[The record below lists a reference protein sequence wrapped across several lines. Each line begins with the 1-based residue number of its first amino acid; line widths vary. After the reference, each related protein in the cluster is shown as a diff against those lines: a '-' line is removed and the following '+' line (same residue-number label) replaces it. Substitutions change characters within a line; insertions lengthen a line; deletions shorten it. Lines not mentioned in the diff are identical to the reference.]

1 MTLHKRLVA
10 AVLMMLVIPAAA
22 NAGVFGSKKK
32 PQAPTAGQKLT
43 AEQVALVDKMS
54 AHEKDVLKAIQQR
67 APIVETYI
75 QNMRPD
81 QILQQIP
88 ESDTYFLN
96 RTDFKKGLVG
106 NEYHEAAPVGPHR
119 GAFSG
124 SFHALAG
131 LGKALHLGTG
141 FQGNGFVDMI
151 LPDYAGNLNRQ
162 TYDFRFV
169 RREFLGEVRTVV
181 FDVNPKAGTG
191 TGRFFGRIW
200 VEDQDGFLVRF
211 NGSFTQGRS
220 NIMAD
225 MRDYFH
231 FDSWRT
237 NVQPNMWYPSMVYVE
252 ESAHTNQH
260 HTQAFKAQSRIWG
273 YSLKVPANTG
283 DSETVTIDAV
293 KDNSQNAQDVS
304 PLEAKRAFSELAEN
318 NILDRFYQAGLLA
331 APSDFDKILE
341 TVANNLIVTNNLPI
355 DTIHCRVLLT
365 TPLESLAIGNTIVL
379 SKGLV
384 DTLPYEED
392 LAAVISFQLAHI
404 VLGHRLDTKY
414 AFSDRMLFPDNSS
427 FERIPMHHTD
437 TDNYAAAKKGMELLA
452 NSPYKDKLANV
463 GMYLAELQIRSKALT
478 ALNQPRVGDGFFI
491 DNQTDKLWYQA
502 LLQKS
507 PKIDMNNLT
516 QIAALPLGS
525 HLKVDAWDDRVIQ
538 LNVRPVALL
547 NASDKL
553 PFELTPVFLRLTRHT
568 ETPVPA
574 QGASTATP
582 QGASQSAATLGATGS
597 GQDAAA
603 GNGGVDATGGS
614 QSGQAQNGT
623 SDSNTA
629 QKPH

>member
-1 MTLHKRLVA
+1 MILHKKLVTA
-10 AVLMMLVIPAAA
+10 ALILLVIPAAY
-22 NAGVFGSKKK
+22 AGVFGSKNKK
-32 PQAPTAGQKLT
+32 PQAPTTGLKLT
-43 AEQVALVDKMS
+43 AEQNALIDRMA

-81 QILQQIP
+81 QLLQQIP
-88 ESDTYFLN
+88 ESDAYFLN

-106 NEYHEAAPVGPHR
+106 SEYHESAPSGPHR
-119 GAFSG
+119 GAFKG
-124 SFHALAG
+124 SLHALTG
-131 LGKALHLGTG
+131 LGKALHIGGGG
-141 FQGNGFVDMI
+141 FQGTGFVDMI

-169 RREFLGEVRTVV
+169 RREFLGEVRTMV
-181 FDVNPKAGTG
+181 FDVSPKVGAG
-191 TGRFFGRIW
+191 TGRFFGRVW

-211 NGSFTQGRS
+211 NGSFTQSRS
-220 NIMAD
+220 NILAD
-225 MRDYFH
+225 TRDYFH

-260 HTQAFKAQSRIWG
+260 HAEAFKAQSRIWG
-273 YSLKVPANTG
+273 YSLKVPASTG
-283 DSETVTIDAV
+283 DNETVTIDAV
-293 KDNSQNAQDVS
+293 KDNSANAQDVS

-341 TVANNLIVTNNLPI
+341 TVANNIIVTNNLPLE
-355 DTIHCRVLLT
+355 TIHCRVLLT
-365 TPLESLAIGNTIVL
+365 TPLESVAIGNTIIL

-427 FERIPMHHTD
+427 FDRIPMHHTD
-437 TDNYAAAKKGMELLA
+437 IDNLAAAKKALDLLA
-452 NSPYKDKLANV
+452 ASPYKDKLANV

-478 ALNQPRVGDGFFI
+478 SLNEPRLGDGFFV
-491 DNQTDKLWYQA
+491 DGQPDKLWFQA
-502 LLQKS
+502 LVQKS
-507 PKIDMNNLT
+507 PKIDMNNLS

-525 HLKVDAWDDRVIQ
+525 HLKVDAWDDRVLQ

-547 NASDKL
+547 NAADKL

-568 ETPVPA
+568 ETPAAAPNATQGA
-574 QGASTATP
+574 QGPAAS
-582 QGASQSAATLGATGS
+582 GAGTG
-597 GQDAAA
+597 QNPAAA
-603 GNGGVDATGGS
+603 GNGGVDTS
-614 QSGQAQNGT
+614 DNPQPVGQAQNGNQ
-623 SDSNTA
+623 DANPA
-629 QKPH
+629 PKPH